1 MIDTLS
7 LAISL
12 TEDTK
17 SDEHVTTVAESWSK
31 LVSLLK
37 AFLDQDIDKNGGYLV
52 ELCHGR
58 LEGRYISHRGTTP
71 QTAVPSTPQRV
82 APSTPERVALSTP
95 ERVVP
100 YLSEALTLLLAS
112 ADREQATSMFQL
124 IHGEVCISLHTL
136 IHIKINLSCMVIK
149 INLLW

>member
-7 LAISL
+7 LAVSL
-12 TEDTK
+12 TEDTQ

-37 AFLDQDIDKNGGYLV
+37 AFLDQDIDGNGGYLV

-58 LEGRYISHRGTTP
+58 LEGGYSSHRGTTP
-71 QTAVPSTPQRV
+71 QTAVPSTPQRI
-82 APSTPERVALSTP
+82 APSTP